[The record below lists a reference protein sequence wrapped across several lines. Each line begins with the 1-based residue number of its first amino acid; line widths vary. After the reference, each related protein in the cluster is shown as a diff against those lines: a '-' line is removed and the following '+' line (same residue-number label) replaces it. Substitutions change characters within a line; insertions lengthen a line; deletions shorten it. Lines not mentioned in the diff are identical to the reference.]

1 MNTCV
6 VYYSTHT
13 SALASYTT
21 VHTHQPWLRILQY
34 TSALASY
41 TTVHISPG
49 FVYYST
55 HTSALASYTTVH
67 THQPWLRIL
76 QYTHIS
82 PGFSL
87 SHTILGLP
95 IMGKCHNETQTVP
108 TFDQRPNSFN
118 SFNNNSH
125 KVATSKCS
133 SNAFVKKLV
142 FNRK

>member
-41 TTVHISPG
+41 TTVHTHQPWLRILQYTHSSPG

-55 HTSALASYTTVH
+55 H
-67 THQPWLRIL
+67 QPWLHIL